1 MASPPNPIDF
11 IRRLQALRPDRIER
25 EPVVI
30 PPVEQ
35 LSEEYD
41 QEFGDG
47 PALSQYRDHIQSMPE
62 YEDYKPSFGRR
73 LVAGLVGAGLGARS
87 PQQGIQFA
95 ESTVNKPY
103 HEAISR
109 WNMETA
115 PLRESASL
123 EEMGN
128 RTKRRYIDDARETA
142 LRQQKQS
149 IDEDTKFSEFDRKLL
164 DLERDYFDQQSRG
177 ADRDEDRAA
186 RIQAAEEAAADRAE
200 RLEELKRHNR
210 EMERLGQGNLN
221 VRKDPPPRPTAP
233 LRTTPERY
241 RTAYG
246 QAMKELTDD
255 PTMADFVERDKNKK
269 FVKFRESAGG
279 MFTPKRKPNLT
290 LNGKPVTP
298 AEWVKARTDAILAK
312 MKEDDGGQFEDLGFE
327 P

>member
-41 QEFGDG
+41 REFGDG

-149 IDEDTKFSEFDRKLL
+149 IDEDTKFNEFDRKLL
-164 DLERDYFDQQSRG
+164 DLERSFYDNQSR
-177 ADRDEDRAA
+177 AEDRDADRAA
-186 RIQAAEEAAADRAE
+186 RVEDNRQRQLDRDSAAEDRRTYQQGMLDVA
-200 RLEELKRHNR
+200 R
-210 EMERLGQGNLN
+210 GNLDARRN
-221 VRKDPPPRPTAP
+221 PPPRPTAP

-246 QAMKELTDD
+246 QAMKELTDN
-255 PTMADFVERDKNKK
+255 PNMADFIDRKNGK
-269 FVKFRESAGG
+269 FIGFKESAGG
-279 MFTPKRKPNLT
+279 LFTAKRKPNLT
-290 LNGKPVTP
+290 LNGKSVTP